1 MISYIEYLGVPG
13 TIATVIVAVFFLM
26 QIIGLILDIKGKAV
40 PMVMNVYGHFKKK
53 RDREKDLED
62 TLRNVQTILQDFNS
76 HYNADNIQKRDDWM
90 KWVDGQA
97 AVYTTEIDNVKNEIA
112 GITTALQENTQ
123 ITEEMFIQ
131 TSRDRIIDFA
141 TKAIQPDACVSREEY
156 QRIFKV
162 YQKYE
167 DFLKE
172 RELPNGEVD
181 INYKMIKKS
190 YEERSANQTF
200 AEDIHL

>member
-1 MISYIEYLGVPG
+1 MISYIEYLGIPG
-13 TIATVIVAVFFLM
+13 AIATVIIAVFFLM
-26 QIIGLILDIKGKAV
+26 QIVGLILDIKGKAV
-40 PMVMNVYGHFKKK
+40 PVIMNVYGHFKKK

-62 TLRNVQTILQDFNS
+62 TLKDVQAVLKEFDA

-90 KWVDGQA
+90 QWVNGQA
-97 AVYTTEIDNVKNEIA
+97 TVYTAEIDNVKKEIF

-172 RELPNGEVD
+172 RNLPNGEVD
-181 INYKMIKKS
+181 INYRMIEKS
-190 YEERSANQTF
+190 YKERMANQTF
-200 AEDIHL
+200 AEDVHL